1 MGVKIILREHVDHL
15 GERGDVVSVAPGYAR
30 NYLLPKRLALAATA
44 GNLKVIEQQRRVWEA
59 REFHEVDEAE
69 KLAARLAEV
78 ELAIT
83 KKAGQGGTLYGSVT
97 KPEIVE
103 LLAARDIRIDRRQ
116 LGRDDPIK
124 TIGVFEIPV
133 KLHRKVKAQVK
144 LEVLA
149 EGGAAD

>member
-1 MGVKIILREHVDHL
+1 MAVKIILREHVEHL

-30 NYLLPKRLALAATA
+30 NYLFPKRLALAATS

-59 REFHEVDEAE
+59 RELHEVTEAE
-69 KLAARLAEV
+69 KLAARLGDV
-78 ELAIT
+78 ELTVT

-103 LLAARDIRIDRRQ
+103 LLAARDIAVDRKQ
-116 LGRDDPIK
+116 IGPDEPIK
-124 TIGVFEIPV
+124 SVGVFEIPV
-133 KLHRKVKAQVK
+133 KLHRKVVARIK

-149 EGGAAD
+149 EDGTAD